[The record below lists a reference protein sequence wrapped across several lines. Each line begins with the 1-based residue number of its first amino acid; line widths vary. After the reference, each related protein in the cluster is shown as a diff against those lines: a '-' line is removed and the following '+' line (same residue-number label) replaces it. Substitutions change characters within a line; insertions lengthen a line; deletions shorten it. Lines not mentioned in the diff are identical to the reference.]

1 MRKIITIKT
10 ITMKPQMNNSGKG
23 AWSSFWGD
31 KVKKK
36 FKRIFSKSD
45 RQKIKKEI
53 KWDILKNG

>member
-1 MRKIITIKT
+1 
-10 ITMKPQMNNSGKG
+10 MKPQMNNSGKG

-45 RQKIKKEI
+45 RQKAKNNIKKGEQDI
-53 KWDILKNG
+53 KK